1 MSAASL
7 LHGWSGIRLIEHDKG
22 MRPSTWN
29 GHTIP
34 RSAHVAELASML
46 QEAPPACWI
55 AFRALSERDD
65 AAAIALLVAETES
78 RDPLRRRAA
87 VEAIGDSP
95 VGKMGVSQLRHMFSD
110 ASPIVVRSAAEAAR
124 KLRDAASHD
133 PIVGLL
139 RRGDASMRQEALRT
153 LDELWRGGDL
163 ERVLVVARQDADDA
177 TRRQA
182 SFVLKNHAS
191 PAEWRL
197 LLDLWQRSVVPRERV
212 WACELIRDFGVKED
226 GPLAEPFLIDS
237 NGHVRRAAKSALEVV
252 NARTTS

>member
-1 MSAASL
+1 
-7 LHGWSGIRLIEHDKG
+7 
-22 MRPSTWN
+22 
-29 GHTIP
+29 
-34 RSAHVAELASML
+34 
-46 QEAPPACWI
+46 
-55 AFRALSERDD
+55 
-65 AAAIALLVAETES
+65 
-78 RDPLRRRAA
+78 
-87 VEAIGDSP
+87 
-95 VGKMGVSQLRHMFSD
+95 MGVSQLRHMFSD